1 MSKLGEIHD
10 MAIRG
15 KKGELID
22 WLEMRM
28 SKSAARHG
36 ANEFIKAAKE
46 IKEREDKVIFK
57 NIEESDSTKL

>member
-10 MAIRG
+10 MAMNG
-15 KKGELID
+15 KKAELTD

-28 SKSAARHG
+28 SKKAARHG

-46 IKEREDKVIFK
+46 IKKREKKLLFK
-57 NIEESDSTKL
+57 NIEESDSIKL